1 MTAAPERETPAAF
14 LNSLEKKIQYVV
26 LHSIQ
31 KIVFWCDEA
40 FFSPSRTTDFQH
52 LSLVRTVTQNN
63 ETAGQ
68 CNEEISRK
76 LIGNSLLVH

>member
-1 MTAAPERETPAAF
+1 MKTILGSHVAWSRVNNIWMTAAPERETPAAF

-40 FFSPSRTTDFQH
+40 FFFSLTDNW
-52 LSLVRTVTQNN
+52 LPTS
-63 ETAGQ
+63 ES
-68 CNEEISRK
+68 C
-76 LIGNSLLVH
+76 

>member
-31 KIVFWCDEA
+31 KIFSGVMKL
-40 FFSPSRTTDFQH
+40 FFPLRTTDFQH